1 MLRARL
7 LLLLGLQLLLQFLD
21 LLLEEVSFVFP
32 VDSLFLNVNLKM
44 ENQTCLVSKDILSLA
59 VALSELLIKTTLD

>member
-32 VDSLFLNVNLKM
+32 VDGLFLNVNIKM
-44 ENQTCLVSKDILSLA
+44 ENQTCLISKDILSLA
-59 VALSELLIKTTLD
+59 VALSELLIKITLD